1 VTGLV
6 EVLTQNILPIFLVA
20 GLGFWLKRSRG
31 LDPRPVAAV
40 VFNGFSPCLVF
51 VALVNS
57 RLPPDEL
64 ARLGL
69 FSLLVILLM
78 GLIGLVAGHLL
89 RLTRTEKV
97 VLLLVVMFVNG
108 GNYGLTLNQ
117 LRYGEAGLSR
127 AIVYYIVSTILVFT
141 LGVFIASMGQRPWQD
156 AARRL
161 LRVPALYAVLAAI
174 AVYSFQ
180 LTVPAPLYSAI
191 EVAADGAIPAMLV
204 VLGMNMARLQGKGD
218 LRLAIPA
225 VSLRLLVAPLV
236 ALLVAGQLGL
246 EGLSRSTAI
255 IEASMPAAVIITVIA
270 TEFDVKPLAVTG
282 IVVLS
287 TLFSPLTLAVFINL
301 FGL

>member
-1 VTGLV
+1 MC
-6 EVLTQNILPIFLVA
+6 I
-20 GLGFWLKRSRG
+20 RDS
-31 LDPRPVAAV
+31 
-40 VFNGFSPCLVF
+40 
-51 VALVNS
+51 
-57 RLPPDEL
+57 
-64 ARLGL
+64 
-69 FSLLVILLM
+69 
-78 GLIGLVAGHLL
+78 
-89 RLTRTEKV
+89 
-97 VLLLVVMFVNG
+97 
-108 GNYGLTLNQ
+108 
-117 LRYGEAGLSR
+117 
-127 AIVYYIVSTILVFT
+127 
-141 LGVFIASMGQRPWQD
+141 
-156 AARRL
+156 
-161 LRVPALYAVLAAI
+161 VPALYAVLAAI
-174 AVYSFQ
+174 AVYAFQ

-246 EGLSRSTAI
+246 QGLSRSTAI

-287 TLFSPLTLAVFINL
+287 TLFSPLTLALFINL